1 MSEQGAGMINSWSKI
16 RLILKSRLGKNIFKN
31 WIESIELV
39 KIEKKSAFFN
49 VPNSFIANWI
59 ERNYTDIIIETFKNE
74 EIFINNN
81 NLINNSRKIRE
92 LIGYVAQDI
101 ALDKILTGRE
111 LLDFQSDLYHINKNK
126 KFERINKLIDQLEM
140 NDWIDRKCGTYS
152 GGMKRRI
159 DLAAGL
165 LHLPQVL
172 ILDEPTVGLDIE
184 SRNII
189 WQLLKDLRNNG
200 MTIILSSHYLDE
212 IDKLADR
219 LVIIDDGRVIAKGTP
234 AELKNKLGGDRV
246 TLKVRE
252 FSNQEEANNI
262 SKILSSIDGIS
273 QIIINEAQ
281 GFSINFVAD
290 KQKDLL
296 TKLKVEL
303 AFSKFEIFSHTQS
316 QPSFDDVYLQATGKT
331 LLDAEISM
339 AGKRDLK
346 KESKQSMR

>member
-1 MSEQGAGMINSWSKI
+1 MNYIKVKGLSKSYSDIKALNNLSMDIESGTLFGILGPNGAGKSTLIKI
-16 RLILKSRLGKNIFKN
+16 LATLIEPDSG
-31 WIESIELV
+31 EV
-39 KIEKKSAFFN
+39 
-49 VPNSFIANWI
+49 
-59 ERNYTDIIIETFKNE
+59 
-74 EIFINNN
+74 FINNI
-81 NLINNSRKIRE
+81 NLIQSSRKIRE

-126 KFERINKLIDQLEM
+126 KFERIKKLIDQLEM

-189 WQLLKDLRNNG
+189 WKLLKDLRNNG

-219 LVIIDDGRVIAKGTP
+219 LVIIDDGRVIAQGTP

-252 FSNQEEANNI
+252 FSNQEEAKNI
-262 SKILSSIDGIS
+262 CKILSSIDGIS

-290 KQKDLL
+290 KEKDLL

-303 AFSKFEIFSHTQS
+303 AFSKFEIFSLTQS
-316 QPSFDDVYLQATGKT
+316 QPSLDDVYLQATGKT

-339 AGKRDLK
+339 TGKRDLK

>member
-1 MSEQGAGMINSWSKI
+1 MSYIQVKELSKSYSDIEALKGLSMEIPAGTLFGILGPNGAGKSTLIKI
-16 RLILKSRLGKNIFKN
+16 LATLIEPDSG
-31 WIESIELV
+31 
-39 KIEKKSAFFN
+39 
-49 VPNSFIANWI
+49 
-59 ERNYTDIIIETFKNE
+59 
-74 EIFINNN
+74 EISINNID
-81 NLINNSRKIRE
+81 LIKNSRQIRE
-92 LIGYVAQDI
+92 LIGYVAQDV

-126 KFERINKLIDQLEM
+126 KIERIETLINQLEM

-165 LHLPQVL
+165 LHLPEVL

-189 WQLLKDLRNNG
+189 WQLLKDLRNDG
-200 MTIILSSHYLDE
+200 MTILLSSHYLDE

-219 LVIIDDGRVIAKGTP
+219 LIIIDHGRVIAKGTP
-234 AELKNKLGGDRV
+234 AQLKNKLGGDRI

-252 FSNQEEANNI
+252 FSNQAESEKI
-262 SKILSSIDGIS
+262 CEILSSIDGIS
-273 QIIINEAQ
+273 QIIINKAQ
-281 GFSINFVAD
+281 GYSINFVAD
-290 KQKDLL
+290 KEKDLL
-296 TKLKVEL
+296 PKLKVEL
-303 AFSKFEIFSHTQS
+303 AFSKFEIFSLAQS
-316 QPSFDDVYLQATGKT
+316 QPSLDDVYLQATGKT

>member
-1 MSEQGAGMINSWSKI
+1 MSYIQVKEISKSYSDIQALKGLSMEIPAGTLFGILGPNGAGKSTLIKI
-16 RLILKSRLGKNIFKN
+16 LATLIEPDSG
-31 WIESIELV
+31 
-39 KIEKKSAFFN
+39 
-49 VPNSFIANWI
+49 
-59 ERNYTDIIIETFKNE
+59 
-74 EIFINNN
+74 EISINNI
-81 NLINNSRKIRE
+81 NLIKNSRQIRE
-92 LIGYVAQDI
+92 LIGYVAQDV

-126 KFERINKLIDQLEM
+126 KIERIETLINQLEM

-165 LHLPQVL
+165 LHLPKVL

-189 WQLLKDLRNNG
+189 WQLLKDLRNDG
-200 MTIILSSHYLDE
+200 MTVLLSSHYLDE

-219 LVIIDDGRVIAKGTP
+219 LIIIDHGRVIAQGTP
-234 AELKNKLGGDRV
+234 AQLKNKLGGDRI

-252 FSNQEEANNI
+252 FSNQAESEKI
-262 SKILSSIDGIS
+262 CEILSSIDGIS
-273 QIIINEAQ
+273 QIIINKAQ
-281 GFSINFVAD
+281 GYSINFVAD
-290 KQKDLL
+290 KEKDLL
-296 TKLKVEL
+296 PKLKVEL
-303 AFSKFEIFSHTQS
+303 AFSKFEIFSLAQS
-316 QPSFDDVYLQATGKT
+316 QPSLDDVYLQATGKT

>member
-1 MSEQGAGMINSWSKI
+1 MSYIKVKELSKTYSDIQALKGLSMEIPAGTLFGILGPNGAGKSTLIKI
-16 RLILKSRLGKNIFKN
+16 LATLIEPDSG
-31 WIESIELV
+31 
-39 KIEKKSAFFN
+39 
-49 VPNSFIANWI
+49 
-59 ERNYTDIIIETFKNE
+59 
-74 EIFINNN
+74 EISINNI
-81 NLINNSRKIRE
+81 NLIKNSRQIRE
-92 LIGYVAQDI
+92 LIGYVAQDV

-126 KFERINKLIDQLEM
+126 KIERIETLINQLEM

-165 LHLPQVL
+165 LHLPRVL

-189 WQLLKDLRNNG
+189 WQLLKDLRNDG
-200 MTIILSSHYLDE
+200 MTILLSSHYLDE

-219 LVIIDDGRVIAKGTP
+219 LIIIDHGRVIAQGTP
-234 AELKNKLGGDRV
+234 AQLKNKLGGDRI

-252 FSNQEEANNI
+252 FSNQEESEKI
-262 SKILSSIDGIS
+262 CEILSSIDGIS
-273 QIIINEAQ
+273 QIIINKAQ
-281 GFSINFVAD
+281 GYSINFVAD
-290 KQKDLL
+290 KEKDLL
-296 TKLKVEL
+296 PKLKVEL
-303 AFSKFEIFSHTQS
+303 AFSKFEIFSLAQS
-316 QPSFDDVYLQATGKT
+316 QPSLDDVYLQATGKT

>member
-1 MSEQGAGMINSWSKI
+1 MNYIQVKNLSKSYSDIDALKNLSMDIDSGILFGILGPNGAGKSTLIKI
-16 RLILKSRLGKNIFKN
+16 LAT
-31 WIESIELV
+31 LV
-39 KIEKKSAFFN
+39 EPDSGE
-49 VPNSFIANWI
+49 V
-59 ERNYTDIIIETFKNE
+59 
-74 EIFINNN
+74 FINNI
-81 NLINNSRKIRE
+81 NLIKNPRKIRE

-111 LLDFQSDLYHINKNK
+111 LLDFQSDLYHMK
-126 KFERINKLIDQLEM
+126 KQEKYERIKTLINQLEM

-165 LHLPQVL
+165 LHLPKVL

-189 WQLLKDLRNNG
+189 WQLLKDLKNDG

-212 IDKLADR
+212 IDKLADS
-219 LVIIDDGRVIAKGTP
+219 LVIIDDGKVIAQGKP
-234 AELKNKLGGDRV
+234 ALLKNKLGGDRI

-252 FSNQEEANNI
+252 FSTQEESQKI
-262 SKILSSIDGIS
+262 CEILSSIDGIS
-273 QIIINEAQ
+273 QIIINKSQ
-281 GFSINFVAD
+281 GYSINFVVE
-290 KQKDLL
+290 KEKDLL

-303 AFSKFEIFSHTQS
+303 AFSKFEIFSLAQS
-316 QPSFDDVYLQATGKT
+316 QPSLDDVYLQATGKT

-339 AGKRDLK
+339 TGKRDLK

>member
-1 MSEQGAGMINSWSKI
+1 MSYIQVKEISKTYSDIQALKGLSMEIPAGTLFGILGPNGAGKSTLIKI
-16 RLILKSRLGKNIFKN
+16 LATLIEPDSG
-31 WIESIELV
+31 
-39 KIEKKSAFFN
+39 
-49 VPNSFIANWI
+49 
-59 ERNYTDIIIETFKNE
+59 
-74 EIFINNN
+74 EISINNI
-81 NLINNSRKIRE
+81 NLIKNSRQIRE
-92 LIGYVAQDI
+92 LIGYVAQDV

-111 LLDFQSDLYHINKNK
+111 LLDFQSDLYHITKNK
-126 KFERINKLIDQLEM
+126 KLERIETLINQLEM

-165 LHLPQVL
+165 LHLPKVL

-189 WQLLKDLRNNG
+189 WQLLKDLRNDG
-200 MTIILSSHYLDE
+200 MTVLLSSHYLDE

-219 LVIIDDGRVIAKGTP
+219 LIIIDHGRVIAQGTP
-234 AELKNKLGGDRV
+234 AQLKNKLGGDRI

-252 FSNQEEANNI
+252 FSNQAESEKI
-262 SKILSSIDGIS
+262 CEILSSIDGIS
-273 QIIINEAQ
+273 QIIINKAQ
-281 GFSINFVAD
+281 GYSINFVAD
-290 KQKDLL
+290 KEKDLL
-296 TKLKVEL
+296 PKLKVVL
-303 AFSKFEIFSHTQS
+303 AFSKFEIFSLAQS
-316 QPSFDDVYLQATGKT
+316 QPSLDDVYLQATGKT

>member
-1 MSEQGAGMINSWSKI
+1 MSYIQVKELSKTYSDIQALKGLSMEIPAGTLFGILGPNGAGKSTLIKI
-16 RLILKSRLGKNIFKN
+16 LATLIEPDSG
-31 WIESIELV
+31 
-39 KIEKKSAFFN
+39 
-49 VPNSFIANWI
+49 
-59 ERNYTDIIIETFKNE
+59 
-74 EIFINNN
+74 EISINNI
-81 NLINNSRKIRE
+81 NLIKNSRQIRE
-92 LIGYVAQDI
+92 LIGYVAQDV

-126 KFERINKLIDQLEM
+126 KTERIETLINQLEM

-165 LHLPQVL
+165 LHLPKVL

-189 WQLLKDLRNNG
+189 WQLLKDLRNDG
-200 MTIILSSHYLDE
+200 MTVLLSSHYLDE

-219 LVIIDDGRVIAKGTP
+219 LIIIDHGRVIAQGTP
-234 AELKNKLGGDRV
+234 AQLKNKLGGDRI

-252 FSNQEEANNI
+252 FSNQAESEKI
-262 SKILSSIDGIS
+262 CEILSSLDGIS
-273 QIIINEAQ
+273 QIIINKAQ
-281 GFSINFVAD
+281 GYSINFVAD
-290 KQKDLL
+290 KEKDVLP
-296 TKLKVEL
+296 KLKVEL
-303 AFSKFEIFSHTQS
+303 AFSKFEIFSLAQS
-316 QPSFDDVYLQATGKT
+316 QPSLDDVYLQATGKT

>member
-1 MSEQGAGMINSWSKI
+1 MSYIQVKELSKSYSDIQALKALSMEISAGTLFGILGPNGAGKSTLIKI
-16 RLILKSRLGKNIFKN
+16 LATLIEPDSG
-31 WIESIELV
+31 
-39 KIEKKSAFFN
+39 
-49 VPNSFIANWI
+49 
-59 ERNYTDIIIETFKNE
+59 
-74 EIFINNN
+74 EISINNI
-81 NLINNSRKIRE
+81 NLIKNSRQIRE
-92 LIGYVAQDI
+92 LIGYVAQDV

-126 KFERINKLIDQLEM
+126 KIERIETLINQLEM

-165 LHLPQVL
+165 LHLPKVL

-189 WQLLKDLRNNG
+189 WQLLKDLRNDG
-200 MTIILSSHYLDE
+200 MTVLLSSHYLDE

-219 LVIIDDGRVIAKGTP
+219 LIIIDHGRVIAQGTP
-234 AELKNKLGGDRV
+234 AQLKNKLGGDRI

-252 FSNQEEANNI
+252 FSNQAESEKI
-262 SKILSSIDGIS
+262 CKILSSIDGIS
-273 QIIINEAQ
+273 QIIINKAQ
-281 GFSINFVAD
+281 GYSINFVAD
-290 KQKDLL
+290 KEKDLL
-296 TKLKVEL
+296 PKVKVEL
-303 AFSKFEIFSHTQS
+303 AFSKFEIFSLAQS
-316 QPSFDDVYLQATGKT
+316 QPSLDDVYLQATGKT

>member
-1 MSEQGAGMINSWSKI
+1 MSYIQVKEISKSYSDIQALKGLSMEIPAGTLFGILGPNGAGKSTLIKI
-16 RLILKSRLGKNIFKN
+16 LATLIEPDSG
-31 WIESIELV
+31 
-39 KIEKKSAFFN
+39 
-49 VPNSFIANWI
+49 
-59 ERNYTDIIIETFKNE
+59 
-74 EIFINNN
+74 EISINNI
-81 NLINNSRKIRE
+81 NLIKNSRQIRE
-92 LIGYVAQDI
+92 LIGYVAQDV

-126 KFERINKLIDQLEM
+126 KIERIETLINQLEM

-165 LHLPQVL
+165 LHLPKVL

-189 WQLLKDLRNNG
+189 WQLLKDLRNDG
-200 MTIILSSHYLDE
+200 MTVLLSSHYLDE

-219 LVIIDDGRVIAKGTP
+219 LIIIDHGRVIAQGTP
-234 AELKNKLGGDRV
+234 AQLKNKLGGDRI

-252 FSNQEEANNI
+252 FSNQAESEKI
-262 SKILSSIDGIS
+262 CEILSSIDGIS
-273 QIIINEAQ
+273 QIIINKAQ
-281 GFSINFVAD
+281 GYSINFVAD
-290 KQKDLL
+290 KEKDLL
-296 TKLKVEL
+296 PKLKVEL
-303 AFSKFEIFSHTQS
+303 AFSKFEIFSLAQS
-316 QPSFDDVYLQATGKT
+316 QPSLDDVYLQSTGKT

-339 AGKRDLK
+339 TGKGDLK

>member
-1 MSEQGAGMINSWSKI
+1 MSYIQVKEISKSYSDIEALKGLSIEIPAGTLFGILGPNGAGKSTLIKI
-16 RLILKSRLGKNIFKN
+16 LATLIEPDSG
-31 WIESIELV
+31 
-39 KIEKKSAFFN
+39 
-49 VPNSFIANWI
+49 
-59 ERNYTDIIIETFKNE
+59 
-74 EIFINNN
+74 EISINNI
-81 NLINNSRKIRE
+81 NLIKNSRQIRE
-92 LIGYVAQDI
+92 LIGYVAQDV

-126 KFERINKLIDQLEM
+126 KIERIEKLINQLEM

-165 LHLPQVL
+165 LHLPKVL

-189 WQLLKDLRNNG
+189 WQLLKDLRNDG
-200 MTIILSSHYLDE
+200 MTVLLSSHYLDE

-219 LVIIDDGRVIAKGTP
+219 LIIIDHGRVIAQGTP
-234 AELKNKLGGDRV
+234 AQLKNKLGGDRI

-252 FSNQEEANNI
+252 FSNQEEAEKI
-262 SKILSSIDGIS
+262 CEILSSIDGIT
-273 QIIINEAQ
+273 QIIINKAQ
-281 GFSINFVAD
+281 GYSINFVAD
-290 KQKDLL
+290 KEKDLL
-296 TKLKVEL
+296 PKLKVEL
-303 AFSKFEIFSHTQS
+303 AFSKFEIFSLAQS
-316 QPSFDDVYLQATGKT
+316 QPSLDDVYLQATGKT

-339 AGKRDLK
+339 TGKRDLK

>member
-1 MSEQGAGMINSWSKI
+1 MSYIKIKELSKSYSDIQALKGLSMEIPAGTLFGILGPNGAGKSTLIKI
-16 RLILKSRLGKNIFKN
+16 LATLIEPDSG
-31 WIESIELV
+31 
-39 KIEKKSAFFN
+39 
-49 VPNSFIANWI
+49 
-59 ERNYTDIIIETFKNE
+59 
-74 EIFINNN
+74 EICINNI
-81 NLINNSRKIRE
+81 NLIKNSRQIRE
-92 LIGYVAQDI
+92 LIGYVAQDV

-126 KFERINKLIDQLEM
+126 KIERIETLINQLEM

-165 LHLPQVL
+165 LHLPKVL

-189 WQLLKDLRNNG
+189 WQLLKDLRNDG
-200 MTIILSSHYLDE
+200 MTVLLSSHYLDE

-219 LVIIDDGRVIAKGTP
+219 LIIIDHGTVIAQGTP
-234 AELKNKLGGDRV
+234 AQLKNKLGGDRI

-252 FSNQEEANNI
+252 FSNQAESEKI
-262 SKILSSIDGIS
+262 CEILSSIDGIS
-273 QIIINEAQ
+273 QIIINKAQ
-281 GFSINFVAD
+281 GYSINFVAD
-290 KQKDLL
+290 KEKDVLP
-296 TKLKVEL
+296 KLKVEL
-303 AFSKFEIFSHTQS
+303 AFSKFEIFSLAQS
-316 QPSFDDVYLQATGKT
+316 QPSLDDVYLQATGKT

>member
-1 MSEQGAGMINSWSKI
+1 MSYIQVKELSKSYSDIEALKGLSMEIPAGTLFGILGPNGAGKSTLIKI
-16 RLILKSRLGKNIFKN
+16 LATLIEPDSG
-31 WIESIELV
+31 
-39 KIEKKSAFFN
+39 
-49 VPNSFIANWI
+49 
-59 ERNYTDIIIETFKNE
+59 
-74 EIFINNN
+74 EISINNI
-81 NLINNSRKIRE
+81 NLIKNSRQIRE
-92 LIGYVAQDI
+92 LIGYVAQDV

-126 KFERINKLIDQLEM
+126 KIERIETLINQLEM

-165 LHLPQVL
+165 LHLPKVL

-189 WQLLKDLRNNG
+189 WQLLKDLRNDG
-200 MTIILSSHYLDE
+200 MTVLLSSHYLDE

-219 LVIIDDGRVIAKGTP
+219 LIIIDHGRVIAQGTP
-234 AELKNKLGGDRV
+234 AQLKNKLGGDRI

-252 FSNQEEANNI
+252 FSNQAESEKI
-262 SKILSSIDGIS
+262 CEILSSIDGIS
-273 QIIINEAQ
+273 QIIINKAQ
-281 GFSINFVAD
+281 GYSINFVAD
-290 KQKDLL
+290 KEKDLL
-296 TKLKVEL
+296 PKLKVEL
-303 AFSKFEIFSHTQS
+303 AFSKFEIFSLAQS
-316 QPSFDDVYLQATGKT
+316 QPSLDDVYLQATGKT

>member
-1 MSEQGAGMINSWSKI
+1 MSYIQVKEISKSYSDIQALKGLSMEIPAGTLFGILGPNGAGKSTLIKI
-16 RLILKSRLGKNIFKN
+16 LATLIEPDSG
-31 WIESIELV
+31 
-39 KIEKKSAFFN
+39 
-49 VPNSFIANWI
+49 
-59 ERNYTDIIIETFKNE
+59 
-74 EIFINNN
+74 EISINNI
-81 NLINNSRKIRE
+81 NLIKNSRQIRE
-92 LIGYVAQDI
+92 LIGYVAQDV

-126 KFERINKLIDQLEM
+126 KIERIETLINQLEM

-165 LHLPQVL
+165 LHLPKVL

-189 WQLLKDLRNNG
+189 WQLLKDLRNDG
-200 MTIILSSHYLDE
+200 MTVLLSSHYLDE

-219 LVIIDDGRVIAKGTP
+219 LIIIDHGTVIAQGTP
-234 AELKNKLGGDRV
+234 SQLKNKLGGDRI

-252 FSNQEEANNI
+252 FSNQAESEKI
-262 SKILSSIDGIS
+262 CEILSSIDGIS
-273 QIIINEAQ
+273 QIIINKAQ
-281 GFSINFVAD
+281 GYSINFVAD
-290 KQKDLL
+290 KEKDLL
-296 TKLKVEL
+296 PKLKVEL
-303 AFSKFEIFSHTQS
+303 AFSKFEIFSLAQS
-316 QPSFDDVYLQATGKT
+316 QPSLDDVYLQATGKT

>member
-1 MSEQGAGMINSWSKI
+1 MNQIQIQNLSKDYLDVKALKKININITKGSLFGILGPNGAGKTTLLRTIAT
-16 RLILKSRLGKNIFKN
+16 LISPDEGTIK
-31 WIESIELV
+31 
-39 KIEKKSAFFN
+39 
-49 VPNSFIANWI
+49 
-59 ERNYTDIIIETFKNE
+59 
-74 EIFINNN
+74 INN
-81 NLINNSRKIRE
+81 IDVMKEPRKIRE
-92 LIGYVAQDI
+92 LIGYVAQEI

-111 LLDFQSDLYHINKNK
+111 LLDFQADLYHIDQSNKL
-126 KFERINKLIDQLEM
+126 ERIELLINQLDM
-140 NDWIDRKCGTYS
+140 QNWIDRKCGTYS

-165 LHLPQVL
+165 LHLPKVL

-219 LVIIDDGRVIAKGTP
+219 LVIIDDGRVIAQGAP

-246 TLKVRE
+246 TLKVKE
-252 FSNQEEANNI
+252 FSNQQEAEDI
-262 SKILSSIDGIS
+262 CKILSSIDGIS

-303 AFSKFEIFSHTQS
+303 AFSKFEIFSLTQS
-316 QPSFDDVYLQATGKT
+316 QPSLDDVYLQATGKT

>member
-1 MSEQGAGMINSWSKI
+1 MSYIQVKELSKSYSDIEALKGLSMEIPAGTLFGILGPNGAGKSTLIKI
-16 RLILKSRLGKNIFKN
+16 LATLIEPDSG
-31 WIESIELV
+31 
-39 KIEKKSAFFN
+39 
-49 VPNSFIANWI
+49 
-59 ERNYTDIIIETFKNE
+59 
-74 EIFINNN
+74 EISINNI
-81 NLINNSRKIRE
+81 NLIKNSRQIRE
-92 LIGYVAQDI
+92 LIGYVAQDV

-126 KFERINKLIDQLEM
+126 KIERIETLINQLEM

-165 LHLPQVL
+165 LHLPKVL

-189 WQLLKDLRNNG
+189 WQLLKDLRNDG
-200 MTIILSSHYLDE
+200 MTVLLSSHYLDE

-219 LVIIDDGRVIAKGTP
+219 LIIIDHGRVIAQGTP
-234 AELKNKLGGDRV
+234 AQLKNKLGGDRI

-252 FSNQEEANNI
+252 FSNQEEAEKI
-262 SKILSSIDGIS
+262 CEILSTIDGIS
-273 QIIINEAQ
+273 QIIINKAQ
-281 GFSINFVAD
+281 GYSINFVAD
-290 KQKDLL
+290 KEKDLL
-296 TKLKVEL
+296 PKLKVEL
-303 AFSKFEIFSHTQS
+303 AFSKFEIFSLAQS
-316 QPSFDDVYLQATGKT
+316 QPSLDDVYLQATGKT

>member
-1 MSEQGAGMINSWSKI
+1 MSYIQVKELSKTYSDIQALKGLSMEIPAGTLFGILGPNGAGKSTLIKI
-16 RLILKSRLGKNIFKN
+16 LATLIEPDSG
-31 WIESIELV
+31 
-39 KIEKKSAFFN
+39 
-49 VPNSFIANWI
+49 
-59 ERNYTDIIIETFKNE
+59 
-74 EIFINNN
+74 EISINNI
-81 NLINNSRKIRE
+81 NLIKNSRQIRE
-92 LIGYVAQDI
+92 LIGYVAQDV

-126 KFERINKLIDQLEM
+126 KTERIETLINQLEM

-165 LHLPQVL
+165 LHLPKVL

-189 WQLLKDLRNNG
+189 WQLLKDLRNDG
-200 MTIILSSHYLDE
+200 MTVLLSSHYLDE

-219 LVIIDDGRVIAKGTP
+219 LIIIDHGRVIAQGTP
-234 AELKNKLGGDRV
+234 AQLKNKLGGDRI

-252 FSNQEEANNI
+252 FSNHAESEKI
-262 SKILSSIDGIS
+262 CEILSSIDGIS
-273 QIIINEAQ
+273 QIIINKAQ
-281 GFSINFVAD
+281 GYSINFVAD
-290 KQKDLL
+290 KEKDVLP
-296 TKLKVEL
+296 KLKVEL
-303 AFSKFEIFSHTQS
+303 AFSKFEIFSLAQS
-316 QPSFDDVYLQATGKT
+316 QPSLDDVYLQATGKT

>member
-1 MSEQGAGMINSWSKI
+1 MSYIQVKEISKSYSDIHALKGLSMEIPAGTLFGILGPNGAGKSTLIKI
-16 RLILKSRLGKNIFKN
+16 LATLIEPDSG
-31 WIESIELV
+31 
-39 KIEKKSAFFN
+39 
-49 VPNSFIANWI
+49 
-59 ERNYTDIIIETFKNE
+59 
-74 EIFINNN
+74 EISINNI
-81 NLINNSRKIRE
+81 NLIKNSRQIRE
-92 LIGYVAQDI
+92 LIGYVAQDV

-126 KFERINKLIDQLEM
+126 KIERIETLINQLEM

-165 LHLPQVL
+165 LHLPKVL
-172 ILDEPTVGLDIE
+172 ILDEPTVGLDFE

-189 WQLLKDLRNNG
+189 WKLLKDLRNDG
-200 MTIILSSHYLDE
+200 MTVLLSSHYLDE

-219 LVIIDDGRVIAKGTP
+219 LIIIDHGRVIAQGTP
-234 AELKNKLGGDRV
+234 AQLKNKLGGDRI

-252 FSNQEEANNI
+252 FSNQEEAEKI
-262 SKILSSIDGIS
+262 CEILSSIDGIT
-273 QIIINEAQ
+273 QIIINKAQ
-281 GFSINFVAD
+281 GYSINFVAD
-290 KQKDLL
+290 KEKDLL
-296 TKLKVEL
+296 PKLKVEL
-303 AFSKFEIFSHTQS
+303 AFSKFEIFSLAQS
-316 QPSFDDVYLQATGKT
+316 QPSLDDVYLQATGKT

>member
-1 MSEQGAGMINSWSKI
+1 MVVNPQKTKFQLKI
-16 RLILKSRLGKNIFKN
+16 VENIQTLSIWASNPWRRYSIALITL
-31 WIESIELV
+31 
-39 KIEKKSAFFN
+39 
-49 VPNSFIANWI
+49 
-59 ERNYTDIIIETFKNE
+59 
-74 EIFINNN
+74 
-81 NLINNSRKIRE
+81 
-92 LIGYVAQDI
+92 LIGYFFGSSLGMVSAVVELMDPVAAFLSVVFI
-101 ALDKILTGRE
+101 EFLIVLRRN
-111 LLDFQSDLYHINKNK
+111 F
-126 KFERINKLIDQLEM
+126 KFERKKKLIDQLEM

-189 WQLLKDLRNNG
+189 WELLKDLRNNG

-252 FSNQEEANNI
+252 FSNREEANNI

-281 GFSINFVAD
+281 GFSTNFIAD

-303 AFSKFEIFSHTQS
+303 AFSKFEIFSLTQS
-316 QPSFDDVYLQATGKT
+316 QPSLDDVYLQATGKT

>member
-1 MSEQGAGMINSWSKI
+1 MSYIQVKEISKSYSDIHALKGLSMEIPAGTLFGILGPNGAGKSTLIKI
-16 RLILKSRLGKNIFKN
+16 LATLIEPDSG
-31 WIESIELV
+31 
-39 KIEKKSAFFN
+39 
-49 VPNSFIANWI
+49 
-59 ERNYTDIIIETFKNE
+59 
-74 EIFINNN
+74 EISINNI
-81 NLINNSRKIRE
+81 NLIKNSRQIRE
-92 LIGYVAQDI
+92 LIGYVAQDV

-126 KFERINKLIDQLEM
+126 KIERIETLINQLEM

-165 LHLPQVL
+165 LHLPKVL

-189 WQLLKDLRNNG
+189 WQLLKDLRNDG
-200 MTIILSSHYLDE
+200 MTVLLSSHYLDE

-219 LVIIDDGRVIAKGTP
+219 LIIIDHGRVIAQGTP
-234 AELKNKLGGDRV
+234 AQLKNKLGGDRI

-252 FSNQEEANNI
+252 FSNQAESEKI
-262 SKILSSIDGIS
+262 CEILSSIDGIS
-273 QIIINEAQ
+273 QIIINKAQ
-281 GFSINFVAD
+281 GYSINFVAD
-290 KQKDLL
+290 KEKDLL
-296 TKLKVEL
+296 PKVKVEL
-303 AFSKFEIFSHTQS
+303 AFSKFEIFSLAQS
-316 QPSFDDVYLQATGKT
+316 QPSLDDVYLQATGKT